1 MESVHTCEETGWER
15 TSTPKEPHQVLSA
28 AVAEKN
34 VPTKWVTGQG
44 PHSSAGLVSL

>member
-34 VPTKWVTGQG
+34 VPTSG
-44 PHSSAGLVSL
+44 SLGRVPTVVPD